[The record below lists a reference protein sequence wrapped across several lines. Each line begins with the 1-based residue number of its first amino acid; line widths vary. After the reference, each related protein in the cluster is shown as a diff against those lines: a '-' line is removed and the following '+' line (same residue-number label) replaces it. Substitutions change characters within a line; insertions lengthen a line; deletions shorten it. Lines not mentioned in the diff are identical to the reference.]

1 MLSKYKTVGLY
12 IATKQ
17 RLRVKN
23 KKWVI
28 RLLMVGGGERGQGRA
43 ITEFTHPFFIKVCN
57 NPKK

>member
-1 MLSKYKTVGLY
+1 M
-12 IATKQ
+12 Q

-28 RLLMVGGGERGQGRA
+28 RLLAVGGTDRGQGRD

-57 NPKK
+57 NQEK